1 VPKGPEKKRHPDKR
15 GTIRV
20 LPMELTSATAW
31 PTRLASGKSSA
42 DRVCHRAPRV
52 RHRAP
57 YEGPTRRLEFSRDV
71 AMAPVDVASFEL
83 RRPQALASFAQATVE
98 NHIPALVREFMLEIQ
113 VSFWLGARHDEDQV
127 CHDRLRLLPASGSTS
142 RNRTSGTADPKPR
155 GRVVVRSEDAATG
168 ETEGGHAELWAICRL
183 ARTVLRD
190 LGTHIDCRIQAPV
203 IPNKKGIPRI
213 APGELL

>member
-1 VPKGPEKKRHPDKR
+1 VPKGPEKKRHPDER

-57 YEGPTRRLEFSRDV
+57 YERPTRRLEFPRDV

-83 RRPQALASFAQATVE
+83 RRPQAPASFAQATVE

-127 CHDRLRLLPASGSTS
+127 WHDRLRLRFHFEKQDLGQSRPEATRAS
-142 RNRTSGTADPKPR
+142 R
-155 GRVVVRSEDAATG
+155 VRSEDAATG

-183 ARTVLRD
+183 ARAVLRN
-190 LGTHIDCRIQAPV
+190 LGTHIDCGVQTQV

-213 APGELL
+213 APK